1 MKSTEKKSLISV
13 NMEEDIQN
21 YSPTGFFVGH
31 PVATNKSILYFIFRK
46 FSNKSNL
53 IFFARNIQ

>member
-21 YSPTGFFVGH
+21 YSPTGFFLWDTLQQQTK
-31 PVATNKSILYFIFRK
+31 AFYIL
-46 FSNKSNL
+46 FSENFQTRV
-53 IFFARNIQ
+53 I